1 MDFQTYFLNTFI
13 VAGSTTLLAIA
24 VATPCAY
31 ALSRYRFRG
40 GRSFYTFLLA
50 TQMFPRV
57 ILIVPYFLTMRYV
70 GLVNTYPA
78 LILIYVAF
86 SAPLCVWML
95 VSHFSQLPIELDEA
109 AVIDGSGP
117 FGVFWRII
125 LPLCLPGIV
134 ATAIFSFLL
143 GWNEFLFALILTTE
157 RSMSVITVG
166 LASLVGE
173 FKTQWNELMA
183 ASVVGSVP
191 AMVLYALL
199 ERFLV
204 RGLAAGATKG

>member
-13 VAGSTTLLAIA
+13 VAGSTTVLSIA
-24 VATPCAY
+24 AATPCAY
-31 ALSRYRFRG
+31 ALSRYRFHG
-40 GRSFYTFLLA
+40 ARSFYNFLLA

-57 ILIVPYFLTMRYV
+57 ILIVPYFLTMRLV
-70 GLVNTYPA
+70 GLVNTYAA

-86 SAPLCVWML
+86 SAPLSVWML
-95 VSHFSQLPIELDEA
+95 VSHFAQLPTELDEA
-109 AVIDGSGP
+109 AMIDGAGP
-117 FGVFWRII
+117 FATFWRIV
-125 LPLCLPGIV
+125 LPLCMPGIV
-134 ATAIFSFLL
+134 ATAVFSFLV

-183 ASVVGSVP
+183 AAVVGSVP
-191 AMVLYALL
+191 AMVLYSLL

-204 RGLAAGATKG
+204 RGLTAGATKG